1 MKRSTVIFGVFLC
14 GMLAIGAAAV
24 INRANQKP
32 PEIDLTAHGFSQT
45 SISIAEGDTVHF
57 VNPSAGVAQ
66 VLCLG
71 QDRVCSRYSFDPPD
85 LKGPGLQIAPGQSK
99 DVAFTL
105 EGTYHVTST
114 TMPGMNLT
122 ITVQSNT

>member
-1 MKRSTVIFGVFLC
+1 MKRSTVIFGAFLC
-14 GMLAIGAAAV
+14 VMLAIGAVAV

-57 VNPSAGVAQ
+57 VNPSTGVAQ

-85 LKGPGLQIAPGQSK
+85 LKGPGLHIAPGQSK

-122 ITVQSNT
+122 ITVQANT

>member
-1 MKRSTVIFGVFLC
+1 MKRSTVIFGAFLC
-14 GMLAIGAAAV
+14 VMLAIGAVAV

-32 PEIDLTAHGFSQT
+32 PEIDLTPHGFSQT
-45 SISIAEGDTVHF
+45 SLSIAEGDTVHF
-57 VNPSAGVAQ
+57 VNTSTGVAQ
-66 VLCLG
+66 MLCLG

-99 DVAFTL
+99 NVAFTL

-122 ITVQSNT
+122 ITVQANT

>member
-1 MKRSTVIFGVFLC
+1 MKRSTVIFGAFLC
-14 GMLAIGAAAV
+14 VMLAIGAVAV

-32 PEIDLTAHGFSQT
+32 PEVDLTAHGFSQT

-57 VNPSAGVAQ
+57 VDPSTGVAQ
-66 VLCLG
+66 MLCLG
-71 QDRVCSRYSFDPPD
+71 QDKVCSRYSFDPPD

-99 DVAFTL
+99 DVVFAL

-114 TMPGMNLT
+114 TMPGLNLT
-122 ITVQSNT
+122 ITVQPNT

>member
-1 MKRSTVIFGVFLC
+1 MKKSTILFAVFLC
-14 GMLAIGAAAV
+14 VILAFGAVAV

-32 PEIDLTAHGFSQT
+32 PEVDLTAHGFSQT
-45 SISIAEGDTVHF
+45 SITIMEGDTVNF
-57 VNPSAGVAQ
+57 VDPSTGVTQ
-66 VLCLG
+66 MLCLG
-71 QDRVCSRYSFDPPD
+71 QDKVCSRYSFDPPD

-114 TMPGMNLT
+114 TLPGSNLT
-122 ITVQSNT
+122 ITVQPNA